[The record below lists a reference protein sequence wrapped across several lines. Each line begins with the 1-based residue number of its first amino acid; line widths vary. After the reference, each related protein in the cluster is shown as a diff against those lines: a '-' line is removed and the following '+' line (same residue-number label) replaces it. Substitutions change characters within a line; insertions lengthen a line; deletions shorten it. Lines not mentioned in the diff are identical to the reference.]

1 MLINQAPLAARA
13 AALRNGTLDLMRY
26 LGEVCDRIEA
36 LEPTVQALA
45 PEADRR
51 ARLLREAADCS
62 AGIRSRRVGLCSTE
76 CRWE

>member
-45 PEADRR
+45 PKRIAGCACCKDGAAAAPASETDR
-51 ARLLREAADCS
+51 
-62 AGIRSRRVGLCSTE
+62 
-76 CRWE
+76 